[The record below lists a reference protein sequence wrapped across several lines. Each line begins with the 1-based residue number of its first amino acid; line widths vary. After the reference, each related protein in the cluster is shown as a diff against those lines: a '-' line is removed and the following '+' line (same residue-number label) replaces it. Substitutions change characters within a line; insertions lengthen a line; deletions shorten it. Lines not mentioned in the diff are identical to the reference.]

1 MVTKLLNWI
10 KEHYTTGLIILVAVV
25 ASLLYST
32 YNSLK
37 NPPDLENFKGSVT
50 NHLVWSIQKECYFVR
65 PYSSSTVYLIR
76 VPDCDKESK

>member
-10 KEHYTTGLIILVAVV
+10 KEHYATGLIILVAVV

-37 NPPDLENFKGSVT
+37 NPPDLENFKGSIS
-50 NHLVWSIQKECYFVR
+50 NHLVWSIEGQCYFVR
-65 PYSSSTVYLIR
+65 PYSSSTVYLIP
-76 VPDCDKESK
+76 VPDCNKGSK